1 MSDYAENLQVFPSEI
16 SNAVRRAVNDAAHD
30 VLRGVDETYGVE
42 MSALLPARIGRVVVK
57 HLLRHKPEASASE
70 VTEFVKALH
79 ADDLCLVIACEQGS
93 EAAWRTLMTRF
104 AATVNAA
111 ARTVAG
117 RNQTDADDL
126 AQSVWAEL
134 HGLRTTRTNDSKAEH
149 SSNRTG
155 GKLAYYSGC
164 GSLGGYLRAVV
175 AQLGTDVHR
184 RTARLIQP
192 DEQTDFDHFAHDG
205 AASDNNINRA
215 FQHQH
220 ATTLDPEAAFAQQ
233 EQATIL
239 RQAFT
244 RSVATLAAED
254 ALLIKLYYTDG
265 LRLKEAGLLLG
276 VHEATASRRLARIH
290 ATLRDVTED
299 TLRREYRWTPHDIA
313 SAFDALTGATIFD
326 VQTFLPASNNS
337 GDAQDAPE
345 AIVLHEGKQFRQS

>member
-1 MSDYAENLQVFPSEI
+1 MSDYAENLQAFPSEI
-16 SNAVRRAVNDAAHD
+16 SNAVCAAANDF
-30 VLRGVDETYGVE
+30 LRDVDETYGVE

-57 HLLRHKPEASASE
+57 HLLRHKPEASTSE
-70 VTEFVKALH
+70 VTEFINALH
-79 ADDLCLVIACEQGS
+79 AADLCLVIACEQGS
-93 EAAWRTLMTRF
+93 EAAWQALMTRF

-134 HGLRTTRTNDSKAEH
+134 HGLRTPHVNAEH

-175 AQLGTDVHR
+175 AQLGADFHR

-205 AASDNNINRA
+205 AATSGDAINRA

-220 ATTLDPEAAFAQQ
+220 TTTLDPEAAFAQQ

-239 RQAFT
+239 RQAFA

-254 ALLIKLYYTDG
+254 GLLIKLYYTDG
-265 LRLKEAGLLLG
+265 LRLKEAGVILG
-276 VHEATASRRLARIH
+276 IHEATASRRLARIH
-290 ATLRDVTED
+290 ATLRDATEEA
-299 TLRREYRWTPHDIA
+299 LRREYRWTPHDIA
-313 SAFDALTGATIFD
+313 SAFDALTRTANFD
-326 VQTFLPASNNS
+326 MQTFLPASNNLN
-337 GDAQDAPE
+337 DAQDAPE
-345 AIVLHEGKQFRQS
+345 AIVLHEGKRLRRS

>member
-1 MSDYAENLQVFPSEI
+1 MSDYAENLQALPSEI
-16 SNAVRRAVNDAAHD
+16 SNAVRVAVNDA
-30 VLRGVDETYGVE
+30 VNNLMRVVDETYGVE
-42 MSALLPARIGRVVVK
+42 MNTLLPARIGRVVVK
-57 HLLRHKPEASASE
+57 HLLRHKPEASAGE
-70 VTEFVKALH
+70 VTEFINALH
-79 ADDLCLVIACEQGS
+79 AADLCLVIACEQGS
-93 EAAWRTLMTRF
+93 EAAWQALMTRF
-104 AATVNAA
+104 TPTVNAA

-134 HGLRTTRTNDSKAEH
+134 HGLRAPHVNAEH

-175 AQLGTDVHR
+175 SQLGTDAHR

-205 AASDNNINRA
+205 AAIGGDHKTNRA

-220 ATTLDPEAAFAQQ
+220 TTTLDPEAAFAQQ

-239 RQAFT
+239 RQAFA
-244 RSVATLAAED
+244 RSVATLTAED

-290 ATLRDVTED
+290 ATLRDTTED
-299 TLRREYRWTPHDIA
+299 TLRREYSWTPHDTA
-313 SAFDALTGATIFD
+313 SAFDALTHSTNFD
-326 VQTFLPASNNS
+326 VQTFLPASNNLN
-337 GDAQDAPE
+337 DTQDAPE
-345 AIVLHEGKQFRQS
+345 AIVLHEGKRFRQS

>member
-1 MSDYAENLQVFPSEI
+1 MSDYAENPPAFPSEM
-16 SNAVRRAVNDAAHD
+16 SNAVRRAMNDAAKD
-30 VLRGVDETYGVE
+30 VLRGVDETYGIE
-42 MSALLPARIGRVVVK
+42 MTALLNARIERVVVK
-57 HLLRHKPEASASE
+57 HLLRHKPEASTSE
-70 VTEFVKALH
+70 VTEFIKALH
-79 ADDLCLVIACEQGS
+79 TADLCLVIACEQGS
-93 EAAWRTLMTRF
+93 EAAWQTLMTGF
-104 AATVNAA
+104 APTVHAA

-134 HGLRTTRTNDSKAEH
+134 HGLRAPHINAEH
-149 SSNRTG
+149 STNRTG

-205 AASDNNINRA
+205 AGSGGETINRA

-220 ATTLDPEAAFAQQ
+220 TTTLDPEAAFAQK

-239 RQAFT
+239 HEAFA
-244 RSVATLAAED
+244 RSIATLAAED
-254 ALLIKLYYTDG
+254 ALLVKLYYTDG
-265 LRLKEAGLLLG
+265 LRLKEAGILLG

-290 ATLRDVTED
+290 ATLRDATED
-299 TLRREYRWTPHDIA
+299 TLRREYSWTPRDIA
-313 SAFDALTGATIFD
+313 SALDALTRTANFD

-345 AIVLHEGKQFRQS
+345 AIVLQEGN